1 MSYFSLRKRE
11 PDPETEDAEEEPE
24 ETVEEAQDS
33 REEEQSGKQYGP
45 LLTGLS
51 GPARWLA
58 ARFSPGTALGV
69 HGVAVWAIA
78 FYGGWIAAGIV
89 LLWLLAALLFVP
101 REDLER
107 LADRIEKRGASAP
120 ESPPEEERL
129 APGEGLALWL
139 LDTIGDRP
147 GIHVRELYPKMRKLP
162 GQEERTDAD
171 LKALLKAFGVPVQ
184 RSLRL
189 GRIAGRT
196 GVRQADVEALLPSRG
211 ERRGDS
217 ALYAGQ
223 GSYSPSGERAGEGA

>member
-1 MSYFSLRKRE
+1 MTYFQLRKR
-11 PDPETEDAEEEPE
+11 DTEPE
-24 ETVEEAQDS
+24 PEALDEESEETAQEPEDGGEEAQPGTT
-33 REEEQSGKQYGP
+33 RGP

-51 GPARWLA
+51 GPGRWLA
-58 ARFSPGTALGV
+58 ARFSPGVAMGV
-69 HGVAVWAIA
+69 HGVAVWAVF
-78 FYGGWIAAGIV
+78 FYSGWIAAGVIAV
-89 LLWLLAALLFVP
+89 WLFAVGLFIPREYLDQLAARV
-101 REDLER
+101 
-107 LADRIEKRGASAP
+107 EKRDAEAP
-120 ESPPEEERL
+120 EDPPEEESL

-147 GIHVRELYPKMRKLP
+147 GIHVRELYPKMRRLT

-196 GVRQADVEALLPSRG
+196 GVRRTDVEALLPSRG

-223 GSYSPSGERAGEGA
+223 SGYSPSGERGGEGV